1 MCGFCGSFSEHRHWS
16 AGPLTA
22 ARQGAVRIRIA
33 HMAGE
38 LAAPA
43 GVRLTAWRDRFQLT
57 GPTGKRE
64 LATDLASIWRAV
76 DRLGRAMPDPLDDA
90 FFDGLEAQAKE

>member
-1 MCGFCGSFSEHRHWS
+1 M
-16 AGPLTA
+16 
-22 ARQGAVRIRIA
+22 RIRIA